1 MRRLLLAFA
10 ATALLATP
18 APFSQAWAQT
28 LSVRAD
34 QAVRVALSAP
44 AKDVAVGNP
53 AIADVMV
60 LDERNILVLGKG
72 FGTTNVIALDRNG
85 RLILDR
91 VVVVSAADAGKVT
104 VYKGASVSQY
114 ACSPR
119 CEVTDTSDAP
129 AAAKPTP

>member
-1 MRRLLLAFA
+1 MRRLLIALT
-10 ATALLATP
+10 ATGLLATP
-18 APFSQAWAQT
+18 ALAQT

-34 QAVRVALSAP
+34 QAVRIALPAP

-72 FGTTNVIALDRNG
+72 FGTTNVIALDRGG

-104 VYKGASVSQY
+104 VYKGTSASQY
-114 ACSPR
+114 ACAPR
-119 CEVTDTSDAP
+119 CEMTEKGD
-129 AAAKPTP
+129 AAAGGARPTP

>member
-1 MRRLLLAFA
+1 MRRLLLGLTAALFAF
-10 ATALLATP
+10 P
-18 APFSQAWAQT
+18 AMAQT

-34 QAVRVALSAP
+34 QAVRVSLSAP

-72 FGTTNVIALDRNG
+72 YGTTNVIALDRSG

-91 VVVVSAADAGKVT
+91 VVVVSAADAGTVT
-104 VYKGASVSQY
+104 VFKGTSASQY

-119 CEVTDTSDAP
+119 CEVTDKGADAAP
-129 AAAKPTP
+129 ATPAP

>member
-1 MRRLLLAFA
+1 MRRLFPAFA
-10 ATALLATP
+10 AAALLASP
-18 APFSQAWAQT
+18 ALNAQALAQT

-34 QAVRVALSAP
+34 QAVRVALPAP

-72 FGTTNVIALDRNG
+72 FGTTNVIALDRGG

-91 VVVVSAADAGKVT
+91 VVVVSAADAGQVT
-104 VYKGASVSQY
+104 IYKGASASQY
-114 ACSPR
+114 ACAPR
-119 CEVTDTSDAP
+119 CEMTDKGAEAAP
-129 AAAKPTP
+129 RPTP

>member
-1 MRRLLLAFA
+1 MRRLIPGLTAVAFLAS
-10 ATALLATP
+10 P
-18 APFSQAWAQT
+18 AMAQT
-28 LSVRAD
+28 LPVRVD

-72 FGTTNVIALDRNG
+72 YGTTNVVALDRGG

-104 VYKGASVSQY
+104 VFKGTSASQY
-114 ACSPR
+114 ACAPR
-119 CEVTDTSDAP
+119 CEVTEQGADAAP
-129 AAAKPTP
+129 AKPTP

>member
-1 MRRLLLAFA
+1 MRRLLLAFT

-18 APFSQAWAQT
+18 ALAQT

-34 QAVRVALSAP
+34 QAVRIALSAP

-72 FGTTNVIALDRNG
+72 YGTTNVIALDRSG

-91 VVVVSAADAGKVT
+91 VVVVSAADAGVVT
-104 VYKGASVSQY
+104 VYKGTSASRY
-114 ACSPR
+114 ACAPR
-119 CEVTDTSDAP
+119 CEVTDEGPAP
-129 AAAKPTP
+129 RTARPTP

>member
-10 ATALLATP
+10 ATALLASP
-18 APFSQAWAQT
+18 ALAQT

-72 FGTTNVIALDRNG
+72 YGTTNVIALDRSG

-104 VYKGASVSQY
+104 VYKGTSVSQY

-119 CEVTDTSDAP
+119 CEVTDTGAEAAP
-129 AAAKPTP
+129 TKPTP

>member
-1 MRRLLLAFA
+1 MRRLLIALT
-10 ATALLATP
+10 ATGLLATP
-18 APFSQAWAQT
+18 ALAQT

-34 QAVRVALSAP
+34 QAVRIALPAP

-53 AIADVMV
+53 AIADVMI

-72 FGTTNVIALDRNG
+72 FGTTNVIALDRGG

-104 VYKGASVSQY
+104 VYKGTSASQY
-114 ACSPR
+114 ACAPR
-119 CEVTDTSDAP
+119 CEMTEKGDDTAGR
-129 AAAKPTP
+129 ARPTP

>member
-1 MRRLLLAFA
+1 MRRLLIALT
-10 ATALLATP
+10 ATGLLATP
-18 APFSQAWAQT
+18 ALAQT

-34 QAVRVALSAP
+34 QAVRIALPAP

-72 FGTTNVIALDRNG
+72 FGTTNVIALDRGG

-104 VYKGASVSQY
+104 VYKGTSASQY
-114 ACSPR
+114 ACAPR
-119 CEVTDTSDAP
+119 CEMTEKGDDTASRAR
-129 AAAKPTP
+129 PTP

>member
-1 MRRLLLAFA
+1 MRRLILGLTAVAFLAS
-10 ATALLATP
+10 P
-18 APFSQAWAQT
+18 AMAQT
-28 LSVRAD
+28 LPVRVD

-72 FGTTNVIALDRNG
+72 YGTTNVVALDRGG

-104 VYKGASVSQY
+104 VFKGTSASQY
-114 ACSPR
+114 ACAPR
-119 CEVTDTSDAP
+119 CEVTEQGADAAP
-129 AAAKPTP
+129 AKPTP

>member
-1 MRRLLLAFA
+1 MRRLLIALT
-10 ATALLATP
+10 ATGLLATP
-18 APFSQAWAQT
+18 AMAQT

-34 QAVRVALSAP
+34 QAVRIALPAP

-72 FGTTNVIALDRNG
+72 FGTTNVIALDRGG

-104 VYKGASVSQY
+104 VYKGASASQY
-114 ACSPR
+114 ACAPR
-119 CEVTDTSDAP
+119 CEMTEKGD
-129 AAAKPTP
+129 AAAGARPNP

>member
-1 MRRLLLAFA
+1 MRRLLLGLTA
-10 ATALLATP
+10 ATLLASP
-18 APFSQAWAQT
+18 VLAQT

-34 QAVRVALSAP
+34 QAVRIALSAP

-53 AIADVMV
+53 EIADVMV

-72 FGTTNVIALDRNG
+72 YGTTNVIALDRNG

-104 VYKGASVSQY
+104 IYKGTSASQY

-119 CEVTDTSDAP
+119 CEMTQKDADAA

>member
-1 MRRLLLAFA
+1 MRRLVLAIA
-10 ATALLATP
+10 AAALLGSP
-18 APFSQAWAQT
+18 ALAQT

-53 AIADVMV
+53 AIADVQV
-60 LDERNILVLGKG
+60 LDERNILVIGKG
-72 FGTTNVIALDRNG
+72 YGTTNVVVLDRSG

-104 VYKGASVSQY
+104 VFKGSSASQY

-119 CEVTDTSDAP
+119 CEMTDSDAP
-129 AAAKPTP
+129 ARGRP

>member
-1 MRRLLLAFA
+1 MRRLFLAFA
-10 ATALLATP
+10 ATALLASP
-18 APFSQAWAQT
+18 ALAQT

-34 QAVRVALSAP
+34 QAVRIALPAP

-72 FGTTNVIALDRNG
+72 FGTTNVIALDRGG

-91 VVVVSAADAGKVT
+91 VVVVSAADAGQVT
-104 VYKGASVSQY
+104 VYKGTSASQY
-114 ACSPR
+114 ACAPR
-119 CEVTDTSDAP
+119 CEMTDKGADAP
-129 AAAKPTP
+129 APKPTP

>member
-1 MRRLLLAFA
+1 MRRLFLALA
-10 ATALLATP
+10 ASALIAAP
-18 APFSQAWAQT
+18 AVAQT

-72 FGTTNVIALDRNG
+72 YGTTNIVALDRGG

-104 VYKGASVSQY
+104 VYKGTSASQY
-114 ACSPR
+114 ACAPR
-119 CEVTDTSDAP
+119 CEVTDKGDDAP

>member
-1 MRRLLLAFA
+1 MRRLLIALT
-10 ATALLATP
+10 ATGLLATP
-18 APFSQAWAQT
+18 ALAQT

-34 QAVRVALSAP
+34 QAVRIALPAP

-72 FGTTNVIALDRNG
+72 FGTTNVIALDRGG

-104 VYKGASVSQY
+104 VYKGTSASQY
-114 ACSPR
+114 ACAPR
-119 CEVTDTSDAP
+119 CEMTEKGDDTAGRGR
-129 AAAKPTP
+129 PTP

>member
-1 MRRLLLAFA
+1 MRRLLIALTA
-10 ATALLATP
+10 AGLLATP
-18 APFSQAWAQT
+18 ALAQT

-34 QAVRVALSAP
+34 QAVRIALPAP

-72 FGTTNVIALDRNG
+72 FGTTNVIALDRAG

-104 VYKGASVSQY
+104 IYKGTSASQY
-114 ACSPR
+114 ACAPR
-119 CEVTDTSDAP
+119 CEMTEKGDDTAGRGR
-129 AAAKPTP
+129 PTP

>member
-10 ATALLATP
+10 ATALLASP
-18 APFSQAWAQT
+18 ALAQT

-72 FGTTNVIALDRNG
+72 FGTTNVIALDRAG

-104 VYKGASVSQY
+104 VYKGSSASQY

-119 CEVTDTSDAP
+119 CEVTDPGADTAP
-129 AAAKPTP
+129 AKPTP

>member
-1 MRRLLLAFA
+1 MRRLIPGLTAVAFLAA
-10 ATALLATP
+10 P
-18 APFSQAWAQT
+18 AMAQT
-28 LSVRAD
+28 LPVRVD

-72 FGTTNVIALDRNG
+72 YGTTNVVALDRGG

-104 VYKGASVSQY
+104 VFKGTSASQY
-114 ACSPR
+114 ACAPR
-119 CEVTDTSDAP
+119 CEVTEQGADAAP
-129 AAAKPTP
+129 AKPTP

>member
-1 MRRLLLAFA
+1 MRRLLLGLTA
-10 ATALLATP
+10 AALLASP
-18 APFSQAWAQT
+18 ALAQT

-34 QAVRVALSAP
+34 QAVRIALSAP

-53 AIADVMV
+53 EIADVMV

-72 FGTTNVIALDRNG
+72 YGTTNVIALDRNG

-104 VYKGASVSQY
+104 IYKGTSASQY
-114 ACSPR
+114 ACAPR
-119 CEVTDTSDAP
+119 CEMTEKGSDTP
-129 AAAKPTP
+129 ASRPTP

>member
-1 MRRLLLAFA
+1 MRRLILGLTAVAF
-10 ATALLATP
+10 L

-28 LSVRAD
+28 LPVRVD

-53 AIADVMV
+53 EIADVIV

-72 FGTTNVIALDRNG
+72 YGTTNVVALDRGG

-91 VVVVSAADAGKVT
+91 VVVVSAADAGTVT
-104 VYKGASVSQY
+104 VFKGNSASQY
-114 ACSPR
+114 ACAPR
-119 CEVTDTSDAP
+119 CEVTDKGADAAP
-129 AAAKPTP
+129 AKPTP

>member
-1 MRRLLLAFA
+1 MRRLLLGL
-10 ATALLATP
+10 TASLLAFP
-18 APFSQAWAQT
+18 AMAQT
-28 LSVRAD
+28 LSVRTD

-53 AIADVMV
+53 EIADVMV

-72 FGTTNVIALDRNG
+72 YGTTNVIALDRSG

-104 VYKGASVSQY
+104 VYKGSSASQY
-114 ACSPR
+114 ACAPR
-119 CEVTDTSDAP
+119 CEVTDRGSDVTP
-129 AAAKPTP
+129 GRPTP

>member
-1 MRRLLLAFA
+1 MRRLLSFSVLLAS
-10 ATALLATP
+10 TALLAGP
-18 APFSQAWAQT
+18 ALAQT

-34 QAVRVALSAP
+34 QAVRIALSAP

-72 FGTTNVIALDRNG
+72 YGTTNVIALDRAG

-91 VVVVSAADAGKVT
+91 VVVVSAADAGQVT
-104 VYKGASVSQY
+104 VFKGTSASQY
-114 ACSPR
+114 ACAPR
-119 CEVTDTSDAP
+119 CEVTDKGSDAP
-129 AAAKPTP
+129 AARPTP

>member
-10 ATALLATP
+10 ATALLASP
-18 APFSQAWAQT
+18 ALAQT

-72 FGTTNVIALDRNG
+72 YGTTNVIALDRSG

-104 VYKGASVSQY
+104 VYKGTNASQY

-119 CEVTDTSDAP
+119 CEVTDTGPDAAP
-129 AAAKPTP
+129 AKPTP

>member
-1 MRRLLLAFA
+1 MRRLVLALA

-18 APFSQAWAQT
+18 ALAQT
-28 LSVRAD
+28 LSVRTD
-34 QAVRVALSAP
+34 QAVRIALSSP

-53 AIADVMV
+53 AIADVQV
-60 LDERNILVLGKG
+60 LDERNILVIGKG
-72 FGTTNVIALDRNG
+72 FGTTNVVVLDRSG

-104 VYKGASVSQY
+104 VYKGSSASQY

-119 CEVTDTSDAP
+119 CEMTDSDAP
-129 AAAKPTP
+129 PRARP